1 MPIYTRCSRCGA
13 RVMAGAMCPCRAKE
27 EAKRQKLYDTTDR
40 DRRSHAFYN
49 GGEWKKVKQS
59 VLDIDN
65 GIDVYVYMTE
75 GRVLIAD
82 VVHHIEPLTDNWNR
96 RLDIDNLM
104 SLNHSTHGM
113 IEKKYKK
120 NKQEMIKILT
130 KMLEDYRMARG

>member
-13 RVMAGAMCPCRAKE
+13 RVMAGAMCPCRDKE
-27 EAKRQKLYDTTDR
+27 EAKRQKLYDATDR
-40 DRRSHAFYN
+40 DRRGHAFYN
-49 GGEWKKVKQS
+49 SSKWKKTKQK
-59 VLDIDN
+59 VLDIDE
-65 GIDVYVYMTE
+65 GIDIYVHMTE
-75 GRVLIAD
+75 GKILIAD

-120 NKQEMIKILT
+120 NKQEMIGILT
-130 KMLEDYRMARG
+130 KMLKDYRMARG